1 MRHEDIMLILAFLAA
16 YLIGSINSA
25 IIVSKIMLHDDI
37 RKYGSGNAGA
47 TNALRTLGKKGAIP
61 VVIGDLLKAIIAIL
75 FAKII
80 CSDSSLAVYIAGIGV
95 VLGHNFPIYF
105 GFRGGKGILVSLVAI
120 LFADPKIGLISA
132 VSAILIMAITKY
144 VSLGSVS
151 GAVIFL
157 VLGLTFR
164 FGDVY
169 FCIFA
174 AIISLLAIIRHK
186 TNIQRLLNGTESK
199 LFVKK

>member
-1 MRHEDIMLILAFLAA
+1 MRHENIMMILAFLAA

-61 VVIGDLLKAIIAIL
+61 VVIGDLLKAVIAIL
-75 FAKII
+75 FAKLI

-120 LFADPKIGLISA
+120 LFADPKIGLIAA

-199 LFVKK
+199 LSFKK

>member
-1 MRHEDIMLILAFLAA
+1 MRHEDIMMILAFLAA

-61 VVIGDLLKAIIAIL
+61 VVIGDLLKAVIAIL

-120 LFADPKIGLISA
+120 LFADPKIGLIAA

-199 LFVKK
+199 LSFKK

>member
-1 MRHEDIMLILAFLAA
+1 MTHEDIMLILAFLAA

-61 VVIGDLLKAIIAIL
+61 VVIGDLLKAVIAIL

-120 LFADPKIGLISA
+120 LFADPKIGLIAA

-144 VSLGSVS
+144 VSLGSIS

-199 LFVKK
+199 LSFKK

>member
-120 LFADPKIGLISA
+120 LFADPKIGLIAA

-144 VSLGSVS
+144 VSLGSIS

>member
-61 VVIGDLLKAIIAIL
+61 VVIGDLLKAVIAIL

-120 LFADPKIGLISA
+120 LFADPKIGLIAA

-144 VSLGSVS
+144 VSLGSIS

-157 VLGLTFR
+157 VFGLIFR

>member
-61 VVIGDLLKAIIAIL
+61 VVIGDLLKAVIAIL

>member
-61 VVIGDLLKAIIAIL
+61 VVIGDLLKAVIAIL
-75 FAKII
+75 FAKLI

-144 VSLGSVS
+144 VSLGSIS

>member
-25 IIVSKIMLHDDI
+25 ITVSKIMLHDDI

-120 LFADPKIGLISA
+120 LFADPKIGLIAA

-199 LFVKK
+199 LSFKK

>member
-75 FAKII
+75 FAKLI

-120 LFADPKIGLISA
+120 LFADPKIGLIAA

-199 LFVKK
+199 LSFKK

>member
-120 LFADPKIGLISA
+120 LFADPKIGLIAA

-144 VSLGSVS
+144 VSLGSIS

-199 LFVKK
+199 LSFKK

>member
-1 MRHEDIMLILAFLAA
+1 MRHEDTMLILAFLAA

-61 VVIGDLLKAIIAIL
+61 VVIGDLLKAVIAIL

-120 LFADPKIGLISA
+120 LFADPKIGLIAA

-199 LFVKK
+199 LSFKK

>member
-1 MRHEDIMLILAFLAA
+1 MRHEDIMMILAFLAA

-61 VVIGDLLKAIIAIL
+61 VVIGDLLKAVIAIL
-75 FAKII
+75 FAKLI

-120 LFADPKIGLISA
+120 LFADPKIGLIAA

-199 LFVKK
+199 LSFKK

>member
-1 MRHEDIMLILAFLAA
+1 MTHENIMMILAFLAA

-61 VVIGDLLKAIIAIL
+61 VVIGDLLKAVIAIL

-120 LFADPKIGLISA
+120 LFADPKIGLIAA

-199 LFVKK
+199 LSFKK

>member
-1 MRHEDIMLILAFLAA
+1 MTHENIMMILAFLAA

-61 VVIGDLLKAIIAIL
+61 VVIGDLLKAVIAIL
-75 FAKII
+75 FAKLI

-120 LFADPKIGLISA
+120 LFADPKIGLIAA

-199 LFVKK
+199 LSFKK

>member
-61 VVIGDLLKAIIAIL
+61 VVIGDLLKAVIAIL

-120 LFADPKIGLISA
+120 LFADPKIGLIAA

-144 VSLGSVS
+144 VSLGSIS

>member
-1 MRHEDIMLILAFLAA
+1 MTHEDIMLILAFLAA

-61 VVIGDLLKAIIAIL
+61 VVIGDLLKAVIAIL

-120 LFADPKIGLISA
+120 LFADPKIGLIAA

-144 VSLGSVS
+144 VSLGSIS

>member
-1 MRHEDIMLILAFLAA
+1 MTHENIMMILAFLAA

-120 LFADPKIGLISA
+120 LFADPKIGLIAA

-199 LFVKK
+199 LSFKK

>member
-61 VVIGDLLKAIIAIL
+61 VVIGDLLKAVIAIL
-75 FAKII
+75 FAKLI

-120 LFADPKIGLISA
+120 LFADPKIGLIAA

-144 VSLGSVS
+144 VSLGSIS

-199 LFVKK
+199 LSFKK

>member
-61 VVIGDLLKAIIAIL
+61 VVIGDLLKAVIAIL

-144 VSLGSVS
+144 VSLGSIS

>member
-61 VVIGDLLKAIIAIL
+61 VVIGDLLKAVIAIL

-120 LFADPKIGLISA
+120 LFADPKIGLIAA

-144 VSLGSVS
+144 VSLGSIS

-199 LFVKK
+199 LSFKK

>member
-1 MRHEDIMLILAFLAA
+1 MRHEYIMLILAFLAA

-61 VVIGDLLKAIIAIL
+61 VVIGDLLKAVIAIL

-120 LFADPKIGLISA
+120 LFADPKIGLIAA

-199 LFVKK
+199 LSFKK

>member
-1 MRHEDIMLILAFLAA
+1 MTHEDIMLILAFLAA

-61 VVIGDLLKAIIAIL
+61 VVIGDLLKAVIAIL

-120 LFADPKIGLISA
+120 LFADPKIGLIAA

-199 LFVKK
+199 LSFKK

>member
-1 MRHEDIMLILAFLAA
+1 MRHENIMMILAFLAA

-61 VVIGDLLKAIIAIL
+61 VVIGDLLKAVIAIL
-75 FAKII
+75 FAKLI
-80 CSDSSLAVYIAGIGV
+80 CSDSSLAVYMAGIGV

-120 LFADPKIGLISA
+120 LFADPKIGLIAA

-199 LFVKK
+199 LSFKK

>member
-47 TNALRTLGKKGAIP
+47 TNALRTIGKKGAIP
-61 VVIGDLLKAIIAIL
+61 VVIGDLLKAVIAIL

-120 LFADPKIGLISA
+120 LFADPKIGLIAA

-174 AIISLLAIIRHK
+174 AITSLLAIIRHK

-199 LFVKK
+199 LSFKK

>member
-61 VVIGDLLKAIIAIL
+61 VVIGDLLKAVIAIL
-75 FAKII
+75 FAKLI

-120 LFADPKIGLISA
+120 LFADPKIGLIAA

-144 VSLGSVS
+144 VSLGSIS

-157 VLGLTFR
+157 VFGLIFR

-174 AIISLLAIIRHK
+174 VIISLLAIIRHK

-199 LFVKK
+199 LSFKK

>member
-61 VVIGDLLKAIIAIL
+61 VVIGDLLKAVIAIL
-75 FAKII
+75 FAKLI

-120 LFADPKIGLISA
+120 LFADPKIGLIAA

-144 VSLGSVS
+144 VSLGSIS

>member
-1 MRHEDIMLILAFLAA
+1 MTHENIMMILAFWAA

-61 VVIGDLLKAIIAIL
+61 VVIGDLLKAVIAIL
-75 FAKII
+75 FAKLI

-120 LFADPKIGLISA
+120 LFADPKIGLIAA

-199 LFVKK
+199 LSFKK

>member
-61 VVIGDLLKAIIAIL
+61 VVIGDLLKAVIAIL

-80 CSDSSLAVYIAGIGV
+80 CSDSSLAVYMAGIGV

-120 LFADPKIGLISA
+120 LFADPKIGLIAA

-199 LFVKK
+199 LSFKK

>member
-61 VVIGDLLKAIIAIL
+61 VVIGDLLKAVIAIL

-120 LFADPKIGLISA
+120 LFADPKIGLIAA

-199 LFVKK
+199 LSFKK

>member
-1 MRHEDIMLILAFLAA
+1 MTHENIMMILAFLAA

-61 VVIGDLLKAIIAIL
+61 VVIGDLLKAVIAIL
-75 FAKII
+75 FAKLI

-120 LFADPKIGLISA
+120 LFADPKIGLIAA

-144 VSLGSVS
+144 VSLGSIS

-199 LFVKK
+199 LSFKK

>member
-1 MRHEDIMLILAFLAA
+1 MRHEDIMMILAFLAA

-61 VVIGDLLKAIIAIL
+61 VVIGDLLKAVIAIL

-120 LFADPKIGLISA
+120 LFADPKIGLIAA

-144 VSLGSVS
+144 VSLGSIS

>member
-1 MRHEDIMLILAFLAA
+1 M
-16 YLIGSINSA
+16 
-25 IIVSKIMLHDDI
+25 
-37 RKYGSGNAGA
+37 
-47 TNALRTLGKKGAIP
+47 
-61 VVIGDLLKAIIAIL
+61 LKAVIAIL

-120 LFADPKIGLISA
+120 LFADPKIGLIAA

-144 VSLGSVS
+144 VSLGSIS

-199 LFVKK
+199 LSFKK

>member
-1 MRHEDIMLILAFLAA
+1 MTHENIMMILAFWAA

-61 VVIGDLLKAIIAIL
+61 VVIGDLLKAVIAIL
-75 FAKII
+75 FAKLI

-120 LFADPKIGLISA
+120 LFADPKIGLIAA

-144 VSLGSVS
+144 VSLGSVL

-199 LFVKK
+199 LSFKK

>member
-1 MRHEDIMLILAFLAA
+1 MTHEDIMLILAFLAA

-61 VVIGDLLKAIIAIL
+61 VVIGDLLKAVIAIL

-120 LFADPKIGLISA
+120 LFADPKIGLIAA

-144 VSLGSVS
+144 VSLGSVL

-199 LFVKK
+199 LSFKK

>member
-61 VVIGDLLKAIIAIL
+61 VVIGDLLKAVIAIL
-75 FAKII
+75 FAKLI

-120 LFADPKIGLISA
+120 LFADPKIGLIAA

-199 LFVKK
+199 LSFKK